1 LTGPLR
7 LAALLAAGLTA
18 CHNGGGG
25 PGRLLVVDDAGDTVR
40 LAAPARRLVSL
51 NPAITELVFAL
62 GAGDRLVGRTESCDY
77 PAAAAR
83 VPSVGGWIPPNVEA
97 VAARAPDLVILYQG
111 PTTAAAATR
120 LRGLGIAVLALR
132 TDHLADVSRVA
143 RLLGPLLGARRAAD
157 SLASAYD
164 AALERLHRATVSRP
178 ATATRPEPTIA
189 LVAWDQPLIALGA
202 GSFVSEM
209 VELAGARNVF
219 EDISSSSAPIS
230 LEALASR
237 APRVVATVGSL
248 STDLARR
255 PEWRA
260 VAAVREHRV
269 LALTDPALS
278 HPTPRAPAAIDSI
291 RRRLDSA
298 FNTSIRKE
306 TSP

>member
-1 LTGPLR
+1 M
-7 LAALLAAGLTA
+7 
-18 CHNGGGG
+18 
-25 PGRLLVVDDAGDTVR
+25 
-40 LAAPARRLVSL
+40 
-51 NPAITELVFAL
+51 
-62 GAGDRLVGRTESCDY
+62 
-77 PAAAAR
+77 
-83 VPSVGGWIPPNVEA
+83 
-97 VAARAPDLVILYQG
+97 AARAPDLVILYQG

-164 AALERLHRATVSRP
+164 AALEPLHRATASRP
-178 ATATRPEPTIA
+178 VTATRPEPTIA

-219 EDISSSSAPIS
+219 EDVSSSSVPS
-230 LEALASR
+230 PSR
-237 APRVVATVGSL
+237 RLRP
-248 STDLARR
+248 ARR
-255 PEWRA
+255 SSSPPSAHSLLTSPGAPSGGRWPRFE
-260 VAAVREHRV
+260 EHRV
-269 LALTDPALS
+269 LDLTDSALA
-278 HPTPRAPAAIDSI
+278 HPTPRAPAAIDAI